1 MEALNQKE
9 RKFMDRRAI
18 VERLEDLRDHCRSM
32 IDKDDPTSIWWGD
45 TEALT
50 EAIKALSLD
59 IDKNQKGDMD
69 MMSKVKVT
77 IVAHDG
83 TTKEITGDTAICFT
97 VSKAAEFLS
106 GKAKIIDANEAFV
119 GHDIPDPLFAVTM
132 GSLVG
137 SLIKARQKER
147 PMVAAFTLH
156 EVSLILEAESKELA
170 SGASDHQKEA
180 ELQKAIEELLKAT
193 FTR

>member
-156 EVSLILEAESKELA
+156 EVRLILEAESKELA

>member
-1 MEALNQKE
+1 
-9 RKFMDRRAI
+9 MDKRAVI
-18 VERLEDLRDHCRSM
+18 ERLEGLREHCKSM
-32 IDKDDPTSIWWGD
+32 IDKDDPASIWWGD

-59 IDKNQKGDMD
+59 IDKNQKGESDMT
-69 MMSKVKVT
+69 SETKVT

-147 PMVAAFTLH
+147 PMAAAFTLH
-156 EVSLILEAESKELA
+156 EVSRILEAESKELA
-170 SGASDHQKEA
+170 GGASDHQKEA
-180 ELQKAIEELLKAT
+180 ELQEVIKEFLKAVLS
-193 FTR
+193 R

>member
-18 VERLEDLRDHCRSM
+18 VERLEDLRDHCQSM
-32 IDKDDPTSIWWGD
+32 IDKDDPASIWWGD

>member
-9 RKFMDRRAI
+9 QA
-18 VERLEDLRDHCRSM
+18 H
-32 IDKDDPTSIWWGD
+32 DPASIWWGD
-45 TEALT
+45 TEALD

-59 IDKNQKGDMD
+59 IDKNQKRDMN
-69 MMSKVKVT
+69 MTSEVKVT

-147 PMVAAFTLH
+147 PMAAAFTLH
-156 EVSLILEAESKELA
+156 EVSRILEAESKELA
-170 SGASDHQKEA
+170 GGASDHQKEA
-180 ELQKAIEELLKAT
+180 ELQEAIKEFLKAMLS
-193 FTR
+193 R